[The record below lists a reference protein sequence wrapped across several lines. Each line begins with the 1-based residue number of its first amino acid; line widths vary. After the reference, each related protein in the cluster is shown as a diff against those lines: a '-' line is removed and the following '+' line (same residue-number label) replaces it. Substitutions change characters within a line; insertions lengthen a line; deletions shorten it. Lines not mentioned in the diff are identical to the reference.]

1 MAQVHTRVEVGL
13 ELLGARQMECIR
25 CGNTDSVA
33 EFGRHI
39 TSRGGL
45 GVIYCEC
52 PICEAKWRRIDVGTY
67 Q

>member
-1 MAQVHTRVEVGL
+1 MAHSQGRTDVGL
-13 ELLGARQMECIR
+13 EILGARQMECVR
-25 CGNTDSVA
+25 CLHTDTVE
-33 EFGRHI
+33 EFGRLI

-52 PICEAKWRRIDVGTY
+52 PACSARWRRIDVGTF

>member
-1 MAQVHTRVEVGL
+1 MTQPQARTEVGL
-13 ELLGARQMECIR
+13 ELLGARQMECIA
-25 CGNTDSVA
+25 CGNVDSTSQ
-33 EFGRHI
+33 FGRLI

-52 PICEAKWRRIDVGTY
+52 PACLKRWRRIDVGTF